1 MEIKKIRESRRMLQY
16 ELANRMG
23 VKQASVSAW
32 ESGKTMP
39 SAENLL
45 KLADI
50 LENRPTWSLFLIT
63 TDKKLEESLGRKAD
77 RRRKLYNGRLE
88 TQYYQFHSARPG

>member
-1 MEIKKIRESRRMLQY
+1 MEIKKIRESRGMLQY

-32 ESGKTMP
+32 ESGKAMP
-39 SAENLL
+39 CAENLL

-50 LENRPTWSLFLIT
+50 LECTVDAL
-63 TDKKLEESLGRKAD
+63 LGRVP
-77 RRRKLYNGRLE
+77 
-88 TQYYQFHSARPG
+88 TSA

>member
-1 MEIKKIRESRRMLQY
+1 MELKKLREAAGLRQY

-32 ESGKTMP
+32 ESGAALP
-39 SAENLL
+39 SAANLI

-50 LENRPTWSLFLIT
+50 LDCTVDAL
-63 TDKKLEESLGRKAD
+63 LGREPA
-77 RRRKLYNGRLE
+77 
-88 TQYYQFHSARPG
+88 SA

>member
-1 MEIKKIRESRRMLQY
+1 MEIKKIRESRGMLQY

-32 ESGKTMP
+32 ESGKAMP

-50 LENRPTWSLFLIT
+50 LECTVDAL
-63 TDKKLEESLGRKAD
+63 LGRKTA
-77 RRRKLYNGRLE
+77 
-88 TQYYQFHSARPG
+88 SA

>member
-1 MEIKKIRESRRMLQY
+1 MEIKKIRESRGMRQY

-32 ESGKTMP
+32 ESGRAMP

-50 LENRPTWSLFLIT
+50 LECTVDAL
-63 TDKKLEESLGRKAD
+63 LGRNTA
-77 RRRKLYNGRLE
+77 
-88 TQYYQFHSARPG
+88 SA

>member
-1 MEIKKIRESRRMLQY
+1 MEIKKIRESRGMLQY

-23 VKQASVSAW
+23 VSQASVSAW
-32 ESGKTMP
+32 ESGRAMP

-50 LENRPTWSLFLIT
+50 LECTVDAL
-63 TDKKLEESLGRKAD
+63 LGRAPA
-77 RRRKLYNGRLE
+77 
-88 TQYYQFHSARPG
+88 SA

>member
-1 MEIKKIRESRRMLQY
+1 MEIKKIRESRGMLQY

-32 ESGKTMP
+32 ESGKAMP
-39 SAENLL
+39 SAENVI

-50 LENRPTWSLFLIT
+50 LECTVDAL
-63 TDKKLEESLGRKAD
+63 LGRTPA
-77 RRRKLYNGRLE
+77 
-88 TQYYQFHSARPG
+88 SA

>member
-1 MEIKKIRESRRMLQY
+1 MEIKKIRESRGMLQY

-32 ESGKTMP
+32 ESGKAMP

-50 LENRPTWSLFLIT
+50 LECTVDTI
-63 TDKKLEESLGRKAD
+63 LGRD
-77 RRRKLYNGRLE
+77 
-88 TQYYQFHSARPG
+88 SA

>member
-1 MEIKKIRESRRMLQY
+1 MEIKKIRESRGMLQY

-32 ESGKTMP
+32 ESGKAMP
-39 SAENLL
+39 GAENLL

-50 LENRPTWSLFLIT
+50 LECTVDAI
-63 TDKKLEESLGRKAD
+63 LGRD
-77 RRRKLYNGRLE
+77 
-88 TQYYQFHSARPG
+88 SA

>member
-1 MEIKKIRESRRMLQY
+1 MEIKKIWESRRMRQY

-32 ESGKTMP
+32 ESGKAMP
-39 SAENLL
+39 SAENLM

-50 LENRPTWSLFLIT
+50 LECSVDAL
-63 TDKKLEESLGRKAD
+63 LGREPA
-77 RRRKLYNGRLE
+77 
-88 TQYYQFHSARPG
+88 SA

>member
-1 MEIKKIRESRRMLQY
+1 MEIKKIRESRGMLQY

-32 ESGKTMP
+32 ESGKAMP
-39 SAENLL
+39 SAENLI

-50 LENRPTWSLFLIT
+50 LECTVDAL
-63 TDKKLEESLGRKAD
+63 LGRTPA
-77 RRRKLYNGRLE
+77 
-88 TQYYQFHSARPG
+88 SA

>member
-1 MEIKKIRESRRMLQY
+1 MEIKKIRESRGMLQY

-32 ESGKTMP
+32 ESGKAMP

-50 LENRPTWSLFLIT
+50 LECTVDAI
-63 TDKKLEESLGRKAD
+63 LGRD
-77 RRRKLYNGRLE
+77 
-88 TQYYQFHSARPG
+88 SA

>member
-1 MEIKKIRESRRMLQY
+1 MEIKKIRESRRMRQY

-32 ESGKTMP
+32 ESGKAVP
-39 SAENLL
+39 SAENLM

-50 LENRPTWSLFLIT
+50 LECSVDAL
-63 TDKKLEESLGRKAD
+63 LGREPA
-77 RRRKLYNGRLE
+77 
-88 TQYYQFHSARPG
+88 SA

>member
-1 MEIKKIRESRRMLQY
+1 MEIKKIRESRGMLQY

-23 VKQASVSAW
+23 VKLASVSAW
-32 ESGKTMP
+32 ESGKAMP

-50 LENRPTWSLFLIT
+50 LECTVDAI
-63 TDKKLEESLGRKAD
+63 LGRG
-77 RRRKLYNGRLE
+77 L
-88 TQYYQFHSARPG
+88 TSA

>member
-1 MEIKKIRESRRMLQY
+1 MEIKKIRESRGMLQY

-32 ESGKTMP
+32 ESGKAMP

-50 LENRPTWSLFLIT
+50 LECTVDAL
-63 TDKKLEESLGRKAD
+63 LGRVP
-77 RRRKLYNGRLE
+77 
-88 TQYYQFHSARPG
+88 TSA

>member
-1 MEIKKIRESRRMLQY
+1 MEIKKIRESRGMLQY

-32 ESGKTMP
+32 ESGRP
-39 SAENLL
+39 ASAENLL

-50 LENRPTWSLFLIT
+50 LELHRGCHPGAGF
-63 TDKKLEESLGRKAD
+63 
-77 RRRKLYNGRLE
+77 RLKIMKGAIAC
-88 TQYYQFHSARPG
+88 TYQP